1 MKIYFEFDLYNPD
14 TEKFLLSLLDS
25 IQHHKGNTNDQET
38 IQAESQQEVN
48 FRDRNAHRHES
59 GEAVPE
65 QVEESGAEVVGKDA
79 AFEALRGYIEA
90 NGGAAAKALLAEFGV
105 GRFGELGEEHY
116 GALVKRIGGGA

>member
-14 TEKFLLSLLDS
+14 TEKFLLSLLES

-38 IQAESQQEVN
+38 IQAESQQEI
-48 FRDRNAHRHES
+48 DRNASGIES
-59 GEAVPE
+59 GETVGQ
-65 QVEESGAEVVGKDA
+65 QVEESGAEAVGKDA

-90 NGGAAAKALLAEFGV
+90 NGGAAAKTLLAEFGV

>member
-38 IQAESQQEVN
+38 IQAESQQEI
-48 FRDRNAHRHES
+48 DRNASGIES
-59 GEAVPE
+59 GETVGQ
-65 QVEESGAEVVGKDA
+65 QVEESGAEAVGKDA

-90 NGGAAAKALLAEFGV
+90 NGGAAAKTLLAEFGV

>member
-14 TEKFLLSLLDS
+14 TEKFLLSLLES

-38 IQAESQQEVN
+38 IQAESQQEI
-48 FRDRNAHRHES
+48 DRNASGDES
-59 GEAVPE
+59 GETVGQ
-65 QVEESGAEVVGKDA
+65 QVEESGAEAVGKDA

-90 NGGAAAKALLAEFGV
+90 NGGAAAKTLLAEFGV

-116 GALVKRIGGGA
+116 GALVKRIGGGV

>member
-38 IQAESQQEVN
+38 IQAESQQEI
-48 FRDRNAHRHES
+48 DRNASGIES
-59 GEAVPE
+59 GETVGQ
-65 QVEESGAEVVGKDA
+65 QVEESGAEAVGKDA

-90 NGGAAAKALLAEFGV
+90 NGGAAAKTLLAEFGV

-116 GALVKRIGGGA
+116 GALVKRIGGEK